1 MTDGGCAECPVN
13 TYSGE
18 GADSCTECPEGT
30 TSPAASTS
38 EDACEP
44 GYKFSFNYVCFDD
57 LLHLRS

>member
-1 MTDGGCAECPVN
+1 MTERGCMQCPVN

-44 GYKFSFNYVCFDD
+44 S
-57 LLHLRS
+57 